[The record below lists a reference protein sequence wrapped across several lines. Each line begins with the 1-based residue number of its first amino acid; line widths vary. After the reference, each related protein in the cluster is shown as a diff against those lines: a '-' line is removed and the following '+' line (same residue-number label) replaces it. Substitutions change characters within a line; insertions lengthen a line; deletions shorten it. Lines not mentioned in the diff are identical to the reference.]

1 MKALIAR
8 KLGMSSLINENGAV
22 QAVTLL
28 TVAENTITQVKTAEK
43 DGYTSVQLGSEKTKK
58 ISKSIAGHL
67 KPAKV
72 AAKIIREFRLGEVAE
87 DLSVG
92 TKQTAEVF
100 SVGDIVSVTANNKGK
115 GFAGTIK
122 RHNFNTGPK
131 THGGQSYRRPG
142 SIGSMFPQKIFKGKK
157 MAGRMGNVRTTT
169 KNLKIALIDTE
180 HQVIGV
186 TGSVPGPKKG
196 VVLLQGNES

>member
-8 KLGMSSLINENGAV
+8 KLGMTSIVNDKGAV
-22 QAVTLL
+22 EAVTVLGIG
-28 TVAENTITQVKTAEK
+28 ENTITQIKTVEK
-43 DGYTSVQLGSEKTKK
+43 DGYDALQVGTESYKK
-58 ISKSIAGHL
+58 LNKAAAGHL

-72 AAKIIREFRLGEVAE
+72 TAKIIREFRVDTPE

-92 TKQTAEVF
+92 SKQTAEVF
-100 SVGDIVSVTANNKGK
+100 SVGDAVSVIANSKGK

-157 MAGRMGNVRTTT
+157 MAGRMGNARTTV
-169 KNLKIALIDTE
+169 KNLKIAFVDTE
-180 HQVIGV
+180 NQVIGV
-186 TGSVPGPKKG
+186 AGAVPGPNKG
-196 VVLLQGNES
+196 IVMIRGGKS

>member
-8 KLGMSSLINENGAV
+8 KLGMTSIINEKGAAV
-22 QAVTLL
+22 AVTLL
-28 TVAENTITQVKTAEK
+28 RVDDNIVTQVKTDEK
-43 DGYTSVQLGSEKTKK
+43 DGYNAIQMGAEEVKK
-58 ISKSIAGHL
+58 ASKSVMGHL

-72 AAKIIREFRLGEVAE
+72 TVKIIREFRTDSAEE

-100 SVGDIVSVTANNKGK
+100 SIGDDVTVVANSKGK

-157 MAGRMGNVRTTT
+157 MAGRMGNARTTV
-169 KNLKIALIDTE
+169 KNLKIAMIDMDN
-180 HQVIGV
+180 QVIAV
-186 TGSVPGPKKG
+186 TGAVPGPQKG
-196 VVLLQGNES
+196 IVLVKGSSK

>member
-1 MKALIAR
+1 MKALIAQ
-8 KLGMSSLINENGAV
+8 KLGMTSLINENGTA

-28 TVAENTITQVKTAEK
+28 AIGDNTVVQVKTIEK
-43 DGYTSVQLGSEKTKK
+43 DGYTAIQVGANKVKK
-58 ISKSIAGHL
+58 NSKPLSGHL

-72 AAKIIREFRLGEVAE
+72 NVGIMREFRADEIPE

-92 TKQTAEVF
+92 TKLTPEVF
-100 SVGDIVSVTANNKGK
+100 SVGDVVSVTANNKGK

-142 SIGSMFPQKIFKGKK
+142 SIGSMYPQKIFKGKK

-169 KNLKIALIDTE
+169 KNLKIALVDNE
-180 HQVIGV
+180 NQVIGV
-186 TGSVPGPKKG
+186 TGAVPGPRKG
-196 VVLLQGNES
+196 TVLVKGAQK

>member
-58 ISKSIAGHL
+58 INKSIAGHL

-72 AAKIIREFRLGEVAE
+72 AVKTIREFRLGEVAE

>member
-8 KLGMSSLINENGAV
+8 KLGMTSLINENGTL

-28 TVAENTITQVKTAEK
+28 AIGENTVTQIKNNEK
-43 DGYTSVQLGSEKTKK
+43 DGYTAIQVGAEKIKK
-58 ISKSIAGHL
+58 ANKSIVGHL

-72 AAKIIREFRLGEVAE
+72 TVKMIREFRTPDLAE

-92 TKQTAEVF
+92 TKIDAEVF
-100 SVGDIVSVTANNKGK
+100 SVGDNVMVTANNKGK

-157 MAGRMGNVRTTT
+157 MAGRMGNARTTV
-169 KNLKIALIDTE
+169 KNLKIALVDSE

-186 TGSVPGPKKG
+186 TGAVPGPRKG
-196 VVLLQGNES
+196 IVLLKGENS

>member
-8 KLGMSSLINENGAV
+8 KLGMTSIIDDKGAAL
-22 QAVTLL
+22 AVTLL
-28 TVAENTITQVKTAEK
+28 GVGENTVTQIKTDEQ
-43 DGYTSVQLGSEKTKK
+43 DGYSAVQVGSGNSKK

-72 AAKIIREFRLGEVAE
+72 TSKIIREFRDYESE

-92 TKQTAEVF
+92 TKLTAEVF
-100 SVGDIVSVTANNKGK
+100 SVGDEVDITANSKGK

-142 SIGSMFPQKIFKGKK
+142 SIGSMYPQKIFKGKK
-157 MAGRMGNVRTTT
+157 MAGRMGNKRTTV
-169 KNLKIALIDTE
+169 KNLQVALVDME
-180 HQVIGV
+180 NQVIGV
-186 TGSVPGPKKG
+186 TGAVPGPRKG
-196 VVLLQGNES
+196 IVLMKGASK